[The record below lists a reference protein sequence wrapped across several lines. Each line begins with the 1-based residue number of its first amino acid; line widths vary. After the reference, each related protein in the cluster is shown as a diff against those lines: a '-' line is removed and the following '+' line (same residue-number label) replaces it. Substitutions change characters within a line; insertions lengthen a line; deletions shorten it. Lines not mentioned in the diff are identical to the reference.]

1 MCIRKYVRNK
11 NISIPES
18 LSGLVRTRSFD
29 SWLKTPQFRLT
40 ERTLERP
47 SESNKTLNARYF
59 DESHVATG
67 CCWLPW
73 KIYNFQYLTRKKHR
87 LNTGIGTFLT
97 AGPEYWIVLF
107 QIYFKYSRLYIFLS
121 RHEGPQNKSA
131 RLIASPVLFVSSDL
145 NLVWSPLCHML
156 RPAILDSQ
164 MFKRSRRN

>member
-107 QIYFKYSRLYIFLS
+107 QICILFPSPHLSLSSRGPSEQISSADRFPSAFCLVRFKFS
-121 RHEGPQNKSA
+121 
-131 RLIASPVLFVSSDL
+131 LISIVPHAETSDP
-145 NLVWSPLCHML
+145 W
-156 RPAILDSQ
+156 
-164 MFKRSRRN
+164 